1 METYSIINDFSN
13 ISPNISQL
21 QEEII
26 NNINITTSV
35 EYINL
40 TGDVMDIFFATNI
53 SAPEKIILDLLVASH
68 VPVFIPSTR
77 NSLNI
82 VPRKNNFNKSSYKR
96 LSSNVFPGTSYAS
109 AKCVSY
115 MSNSSSSYSIEIFD
129 KDNHQILLEKT
140 FTNTEESIQDLGVLT
155 NLPSDTTQLE
165 ISGKVTGGGK
175 AYLESVIICYN

>member
-1 METYSIINDFSN
+1 METYSILADFSGVT
-13 ISPNISQL
+13 PNMSQL
-21 QEEII
+21 KTEII
-26 NNINITTSV
+26 SNVNIIKILNGTEKYDDSV
-35 EYINL
+35 EIVF
-40 TGDVMDIFFATNI
+40 DATL
-53 SAPEKIILDLLVASH
+53 SASEKTVLDALVAAH
-68 VPVFIPSTR
+68 VPVYIPETT
-77 NSLNI
+77 NSLDI
-82 VPRKNNFNKSSYKR
+82 IPRKNNFNKSSYKR

-155 NLPSDTTQLE
+155 NLSTDLTQLE

>member
-26 NNINITTSV
+26 NNINITTNV

-68 VPVFIPSTR
+68 VPIFTPSTR

-82 VPRKNNFNKSSYKR
+82 VPRKNNFNKTNFKR
-96 LSSNVFPGTSYAS
+96 LATNVFLGTSYAS

-115 MSNSSSSYSIEIFD
+115 MNNISTSYSIRILD
-129 KDNHQILLEKT
+129 KNNHEVLGEAT
-140 FTNTEESIQDLGVLT
+140 FTNTTESIQDIGVLT

>member
-1 METYSIINDFSN
+1 METYSIINDFAN
-13 ISPNISQL
+13 VSPNISQL

-26 NNINITTSV
+26 NNINITTSI

-40 TGDVMDIFFATNI
+40 TGDVMDIFFVTNI

-68 VPVFIPSTR
+68 VPIFTPSTR

-82 VPRKNNFNKSSYKR
+82 VPRKNDFNKSSYKR

-115 MSNSSSSYSIEIFD
+115 MSSSSSYSIQIFD
-129 KDNHQILLEKT
+129 KNNHQILLEKT

-155 NLPSDTTQLE
+155 NLSSDLIQIE

-175 AYLESVIICYN
+175 AYLESLIICYN

>member
-1 METYSIINDFSN
+1 METYSIINDFAN
-13 ISPNISQL
+13 VSPNISQL

-26 NNINITTSV
+26 NNINITTSI

-40 TGDVMDIFFATNI
+40 TGDVMDIFFVTNI

-68 VPVFIPSTR
+68 VPIFTPSTR

-82 VPRKNNFNKSSYKR
+82 VPRKNNFNKTNFKR
-96 LSSNVFPGTSYAS
+96 LATNVFPGTSYAS

-115 MSNSSSSYSIEIFD
+115 MNNISSSYSIRILD
-129 KDNHQILLEKT
+129 KNNHKVLGEAT
-140 FTNTEESIQDLGVLT
+140 FTNTTESIQDIGVLT
-155 NLPSDTTQLE
+155 NLPSDTTQIE

-175 AYLESVIICYN
+175 AFIESVIICYN

>member
-1 METYSIINDFSN
+1 MQTYSILTNFSGV
-13 ISPNISQL
+13 IPNMSQL
-21 QEEII
+21 KAEIVS
-26 NNINITTSV
+26 NVNITKILNGTEKFDDIV
-35 EYINL
+35 NL
-40 TGDVMDIFFATNI
+40 EFDATL
-53 SAPEKIILDLLVASH
+53 SAPEKTALDALIAAH
-68 VPVFIPSTR
+68 VPVYIPETT

-129 KDNHQILLEKT
+129 KNNHQILLEKT
-140 FTNTEESIQDLGVLT
+140 FTNTTESIQDLGVLT

>member
-26 NNINITTSV
+26 NNINITTNV

-53 SAPEKIILDLLVASH
+53 SAPEKIFLDLLVASH
-68 VPVFIPSTR
+68 VPIFTPSTR

-82 VPRKNNFNKSSYKR
+82 VPRKNNFNKTNFKR
-96 LSSNVFPGTSYAS
+96 LATNVFPGTSYAS

-115 MSNSSSSYSIEIFD
+115 MNNISTSYSIRILD
-129 KDNHQILLEKT
+129 KNNHEVLGEAT
-140 FTNTEESIQDLGVLT
+140 FTNTTESIQDIGVLT
-155 NLPSDTTQLE
+155 NLPSDTTQIE